1 VFDIALDAFRDL
13 HASLSFWMGQN
24 SRNRPKNRFYKPQDE
39 EIVKARA
46 EQRREF
52 DSILQD
58 VNKFVY
64 SNMTGTRKER
74 ALKKQ
79 WENAR
84 AEALG
89 CTPEKGVNHG
99 FKHLKAMR
107 EAKARKREVATEK
120 ARMGEDVDT
129 RHILNRDITEVR
141 RLRKE
146 KRKEARDRKRNRGM
160 GGETAGSKL
169 DVNKVIKKFGVK
181 VDKKSNTNNRKGKF

>member
-1 VFDIALDAFRDL
+1 MSLADDFIANIG
-13 HASLSFWMGQN
+13 SLMM
-24 SRNRPKNRFYKPQDE
+24 RNRPRGKFYKPQTP
-39 EIVKARA
+39 EIVKARQ

-52 DSILQD
+52 DSIIED

-64 SNMTGTRKER
+64 SNMTGSRKER

-99 FKHLKAMR
+99 FKHLKEMR
-107 EAKARKREVATEK
+107 EAKARKREMAAEK

-129 RHILNRDITEVR
+129 RGILNRDITEVR
-141 RLRKE
+141 RLRKD
-146 KRKEARDRKRNRGM
+146 KRKEIRDRNRSRGM
-160 GGETAGSKL
+160 SGETVGTKQDVKKL
-169 DVNKVIKKFGVK
+169 IKKYS
-181 VDKKSNTNNRKGKF
+181 SNDPKQ

>member
-1 VFDIALDAFRDL
+1 MSMR
-13 HASLSFWMGQN
+13 
-24 SRNRPKNRFYKPQDE
+24 SRPRGRRFYKPQNPE
-39 EIVKARA
+39 FVKAKQ
-46 EQRREF
+46 EQRQEF
-52 DSILQD
+52 DSIIED

-107 EAKARKREVATEK
+107 EAKAKKRELAQEK

-141 RLRKE
+141 KMRKDKRRE
-146 KRKEARDRKRNRGM
+146 KKERKSSRGM
-160 GGETAGSKL
+160 SGEAVGSKQ
-169 DVNKVIKKFGVK
+169 DVRRLIKKF
-181 VDKKSNTNNRKGKF
+181 KSTK